1 MSRSFLNV
9 EGNNLGFG
17 VILMPLRGIAV
28 VEMHLR
34 RVSDGGEMSH
44 CFVSPPRLPE
54 SIALKRT
61 LTLQRADGIQVTD
74 TS

>member
-17 VILMPLRGIAV
+17 VNLMSLRGIEA

-34 RVSDGGEMSH
+34 RVSDGVKCH
-44 CFVSPPRLPE
+44 TAVFLPL
-54 SIALKRT
+54 AC
-61 LTLQRADGIQVTD
+61 QRALPSREHSPYREQMGFR
-74 TS
+74 